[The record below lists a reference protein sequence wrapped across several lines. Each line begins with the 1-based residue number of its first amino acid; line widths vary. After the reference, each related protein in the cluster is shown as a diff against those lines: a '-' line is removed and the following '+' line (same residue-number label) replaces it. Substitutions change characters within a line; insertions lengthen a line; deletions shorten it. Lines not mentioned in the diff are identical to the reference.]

1 MPRIR
6 IKIDPELCIGAASCV
21 TVSPEFFELNADN
34 KAFPK
39 DPSVAAA
46 EPTQYERVVNVPDA
60 VRDTIVLAA
69 QSCPTL
75 AISIFDEET
84 GEQLFP
90 RAS

>member
-21 TVSPEFFELNADN
+21 TVSPDFFELNDQN

-39 DPSVAAA
+39 
-46 EPTQYERVVNVPDA
+46 EPGTTNEPLQYERVVDVSDA

-69 QSCPTL
+69 QSCPTI
-75 AISIFDEET
+75 AISVFDEAT

-90 RAS
+90 KP